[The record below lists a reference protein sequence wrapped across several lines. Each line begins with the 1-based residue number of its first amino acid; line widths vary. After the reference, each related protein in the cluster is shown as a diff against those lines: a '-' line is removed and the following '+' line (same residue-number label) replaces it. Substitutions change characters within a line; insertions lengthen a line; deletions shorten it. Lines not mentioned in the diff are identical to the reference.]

1 MMHVV
6 LTVLIGK
13 RSPKP
18 RYGSSFPSFIQLLFL
33 LSLCA
38 VKNCNARLIDG
49 YEQVVQNWDVCLNCR
64 DGEANILF
72 PLSKES
78 MEKGVKTESDSS
90 SSKIGLWRR
99 KSLKCHLALFPNGT
113 FSLKPKDRMA
123 MDLSDDEQ
131 AVSCPYMPLR
141 GEWSL
146 RPNPYCITDRHF
158 DELELESYPRVQK
171 RVCKI
176 QSDQEGTV
184 EQLMQEVRIK
194 LACHVSGRYGTAA
207 IRNVCGYP
215 HGKRM
220 GRLTR
225 GTLLWNV
232 IESPLEKL
240 PWWKRRRVQ
249 ATFSGRPERNF
260 ENNRDIEDR

>member
-1 MMHVV
+1 M
-6 LTVLIGK
+6 
-13 RSPKP
+13 
-18 RYGSSFPSFIQLLFL
+18 LL
-33 LSLCA
+33 CT

-49 YEQVVQNWDVCLNCR
+49 YEQVVQNWDISLNCR
-64 DGEANILF
+64 DGETHNLF

-78 MEKGVKTESDSS
+78 MERGMKTDSGSS
-90 SSKIGLWRR
+90 SSIISFWRR

-113 FSLKPKDRMA
+113 FSLKPKDHVE
-123 MDLSDDEQ
+123 MDLSDGEQ
-131 AVSCPYMPLR
+131 VVSCPYMPLR

-171 RVCKI
+171 RVSNI

-184 EQLMQEVRIK
+184 EQLLQEVHIK

-207 IRNVCGYP
+207 IRSVCGYP

-232 IESPLEKL
+232 VESPLENL
-240 PWWKRRRVQ
+240 PWWKRRRVG
-249 ATFSGRPERNF
+249 ATFSGRPELNF
-260 ENNRDIEDR
+260 ANH